1 MRILRSQKVLE
12 GKVSF
17 EEVFIRIAPSNT
29 FTPKAIPF
37 IGGV

>member
-1 MRILRSQKVLE
+1 VLD

-17 EEVFIRIAPSNT
+17 DEVFIRITLSNT

-37 IGGV
+37 IGGI